1 MQFHSDAWSLTPTA
15 LRCDSMATSQFDVDR
30 SCIFL
35 NFPYFLLDKPWHRR
49 TDEKLRDDG
58 VRTLLQ
64 SHDNYHNSPM
74 QENRQSI
81 NILDERLTQ
90 SINILD
96 DKAVKKFVASPCD
109 AQESKEDLQ
118 RCMIYVPEMWAIMS
132 LSKARTQAATRRT
145 NHE

>member
-35 NFPYFLLDKPWHRR
+35 SFPYFLLSKHSIK
-49 TDEKLRDDG
+49 DEKVREDG
-58 VRTLLQ
+58 VRALIE
-64 SHDNYHNSPM
+64 SHNEYHDSPM
-74 QENRQSI
+74 QE
-81 NILDERLTQ
+81 DEQ

-96 DKAVKKFVASPCD
+96 DKAVKKFVASPSCD
-109 AQESKEDLQ
+109 AQESRRDLQ
-118 RCMIYVPEMWAIMS
+118 RWMFYVPEMWAIMS
-132 LSKARTQAATRRT
+132 LSKARTQAATRKT